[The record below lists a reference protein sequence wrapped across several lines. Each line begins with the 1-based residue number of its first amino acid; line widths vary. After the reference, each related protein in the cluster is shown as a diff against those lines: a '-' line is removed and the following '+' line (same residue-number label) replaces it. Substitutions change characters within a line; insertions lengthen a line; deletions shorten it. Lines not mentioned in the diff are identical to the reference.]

1 MNNSY
6 LMILCG
12 GRGERLWPLAR
23 PDRPKQFIPWRNNET
38 LFDATLKR
46 LAPLRA
52 HGAELGV
59 ITNQCYEHF
68 LKNPCVPLQHVIAE
82 PASRNTGPAMLYTA
96 LTLAKL
102 NPEAVVAF
110 VPADHYVA
118 DDADFEQQLMIAI
131 QHAQTHDELVILG
144 VQPTYPATGYG
155 YIEAAEATT
164 IQQLS
169 PVLKFYEKPTHER
182 AQRFIQNPHMLWNIG
197 VYVSKASVF
206 IAEAAQHAPALLE
219 GVQEFLQ
226 YFIGYE
232 SLPAISFDYAVAEQ
246 SQAMS
251 VLPCNFEWDDVGTLT
266 KFVELMQKETPVANN
281 IMHHEAHNNT
291 VLSTKKH
298 IALISV
304 DNLTII
310 ETEDT
315 LLIMQKEA
323 AESVRIIAH
332 KIQEQKIT

>member
-23 PDRPKQFIPWRNNET
+23 PDRPKQFIPWHNNET

-68 LKNPCVPLQHVIAE
+68 FKNSCVPLQHIIAE

-102 NPEAVVAF
+102 NPEAVIAF

-118 DDADFEQQLMIAI
+118 NDADFQQQLMIAI

-155 YIEAAEATT
+155 YIEASESTD
-164 IQQLS
+164 QKLS
-169 PVLKFYEKPTHER
+169 SVLKFYEKPNHER

-197 VYVSKASVF
+197 VYVGKASVF

-246 SQAMS
+246 SQVMS
-251 VLPCNFEWDDVGTLT
+251 VLPCSFEWDDVGTLT
-266 KFVELMQKETPVANN
+266 KFVELMQKEAAAPNN

-291 VLSTKKH
+291 VLSTKKN

-315 LLIMQKEA
+315 LLVMQKEA